1 MRRAIRLILDG
12 IRTPDA
18 HGRDWWAW
26 GAGQMA
32 HALIGLLLAALLFAW
47 LGDAWIAAGLGA
59 AIYAVGKEV
68 PDGLRECSQRGWRD
82 AAHDALFVAAGAV
95 LAAALLLQD
104 WRAFAVAFV
113 AGGTGLIIGVM
124 QRARAALRAT
134 NAEGT

>member
-1 MRRAIRLILDG
+1 MTGAIQLILDG

-18 HGRDWWAW
+18 FGRDWWAW

-32 HALIGLLLAALLFAW
+32 HALIGLVLAAVLFAW
-47 LGDAWIAAGLGA
+47 LGHAWVAAGLGA

-68 PDGLRECSQRGWRD
+68 PDALRQRSQRGWRD

-104 WRAFAVAFV
+104 WRVFAAA
-113 AGGTGLIIGVM
+113 AGAGAIGLAIGVI
-124 QRARAALRAT
+124 QRARAALRAAT
-134 NAEGT
+134 